1 MTNQLNIVCGA
12 DIHQRFLVATILC
25 RDGRTWANRFLMNLN
40 GLIDFKSWLVSHG
53 CQKVAVES
61 TGRFWIPVHMILEGT
76 IDVIVANAYK
86 IKHIPKKKTDLKD
99 SEWLAELCLNDMIEP
114 SRIFPK
120 EDREL
125 RNLTRTREA
134 YVRDLSKEKNRIHNV
149 LESCS
154 IKLASVISDIFGK
167 SGMHILKGLLSGTSI
182 DEVLKGIPD
191 KRVRE
196 KKSEELRDA
205 LMGKLEAT
213 DIFLIR
219 QSLQIMSQFEMR
231 IEELDREIRSRIASR
246 PMDIKILRSIP
257 GIGMVSAYTILA
269 EIGNYLDFKKPEKLA
284 MWAGL
289 VPSVYQSADK
299 LITGGI
305 TKQGSKHLRWILV
318 QVAHAIAHAK
328 GGKLKKFFL
337 KIRAK
342 KGYLVAVVALARKV
356 LCLIHHLLV
365 NQEMYE
371 EVGCLSKR
379 DAPIPKNKNPAILT
393 IEDMIQCIA
402 QAGYEVKKVNF
413 GGDGQ
418 CR

>member
-1 MTNQLNIVCGA
+1 MTDQLNIVCGA
-12 DIHQRFLVATILC
+12 DIHQRFLVATILS
-25 RDGRTWANRFLMNLN
+25 RDGRTWTCKFLMNIN
-40 GLIDFKSWLVSHG
+40 GLMDFKSWLISYG
-53 CQKVAVES
+53 CQKVAIES

-86 IKHIPKKKTDLKD
+86 IKHTPKKKTDLKD

-134 YVRDLSKEKNRIHNV
+134 YVRDMSKEKNRIHHV

-154 IKLASVISDIFGK
+154 IKLASVISDVFGK
-167 SGMHILKGLLSGTSI
+167 SGMHILNGLLNGMSI
-182 DEVLKGIPD
+182 EDVLKGIPD
-191 KRVRE
+191 KRIRE
-196 KKSEELRDA
+196 KKAEELRDA
-205 LMGKLEAT
+205 LMGKLEAS
-213 DIFLIR
+213 DIFLIC
-219 QSLQIMSQFEMR
+219 QSLQIINQLKMR
-231 IEELDREIRSRIASR
+231 IEELDGEIRSRIASK

-257 GIGMVSAYTILA
+257 GIGTVSAYTILA
-269 EIGNYLDFKKPEKLA
+269 EIGDYLDFKKPEQLA
-284 MWAGL
+284 SWAGL

-318 QVAHAIAHAK
+318 QVAHAISHAK

-337 KIRAK
+337 KIKAK
-342 KGYLVAVVALARKV
+342 KGYLVAIVALARKV

-365 NQEMYE
+365 NQEMYDE
-371 EVGCLSKR
+371 DSRSSKI
-379 DAPIPKNKNPAILT
+379 DTPISKNKNHGILT

-402 QAGYEVKKVNF
+402 QAGYEVKKIKSGV
-413 GGDGQ
+413 GE
-418 CR
+418 

>member
-1 MTNQLNIVCGA
+1 MTDQLNIVCGA

-25 RDGRTWANRFLMNLN
+25 RDGRTWTNRFLMNLN
-40 GLIDFKSWLVSHG
+40 GLLDFKSWLTSYG

-86 IKHIPKKKTDLKD
+86 IKHTPGKKTDLKD
-99 SEWLAELCLNDMIEP
+99 SGWLAELCLNDMIEP

-134 YVRDLSKEKNRIHNV
+134 YVRDLSKEKNRIHQV

-154 IKLASVISDIFGK
+154 IKLASTISDIFGK
-167 SGMHILKGLLSGTSI
+167 SGMYILNGLLNGTSI
-182 DEVLKGIPD
+182 EEVLKGIPN

-196 KKSEELRDA
+196 GKAEELRDA
-205 LMGKLEAT
+205 LMGKLDAS

-219 QSLQIMSQFEMR
+219 QSLQIINQLKMR
-231 IEELDREIRSRIASR
+231 IEELDREIHSRIALR

-257 GIGMVSAYTILA
+257 GIGMVSACTILA
-269 EIGNYLDFKKPEKLA
+269 EIGNYLDFKKPEQLA
-284 MWAGL
+284 MWAGI

-299 LITGGI
+299 LVTGGI

-318 QVAHAIAHAK
+318 QVAHAIAHTK

-337 KIRAK
+337 KIKGK
-342 KGYLVAVVALARKV
+342 KGYLVAIVALARKV

-371 EVGCLSKR
+371 EDGRSSKR
-379 DAPIPKNKNPAILT
+379 DAPIPTNKNQGILT

-402 QAGYEVKKVNF
+402 QAGYEVRKIKSGV
-413 GGDGQ
+413 GE
-418 CR
+418 

>member
-1 MTNQLNIVCGA
+1 MHMIDQLNIVCGA

-25 RDGRTWANRFLMNLN
+25 RDGRTWSNRFLMNLN
-40 GLIDFKSWLVSHG
+40 GLLDFKSWLISHE

-61 TGRFWIPVHMILEGT
+61 TGRFWIPVHMILEGS

-125 RNLTRTREA
+125 RNLTRAREA

-167 SGMHILKGLLSGTSI
+167 SGMYILNGLLSGTSI
-182 DEVLKGIPD
+182 EVVLKGIPD

-196 KKSEELRDA
+196 KKAEELREA
-205 LMGKLEAT
+205 LMGKLEVS

-219 QSLQIMSQFEMR
+219 QSLQIIAQLKIR
-231 IEELDREIRSRIASR
+231 IEELDVEIRSRIASR
-246 PMDIKILRSIP
+246 PMDLKIAMSIP
-257 GIGMVSAYTILA
+257 GIGIVSAYTILA
-269 EIGNYLDFKKPEKLA
+269 EIGNYMDFKKPEQLA
-284 MWAGL
+284 MWAGI

-318 QVAHAIAHAK
+318 QVAHAITHKK

-342 KGYLVAVVALARKV
+342 KGYLVAIVALARKV
-356 LCLIHHLLV
+356 LCILHHLLV
-365 NQEMYE
+365 NQELYE
-371 EVGCLSKR
+371 EEGGAVQKDTL
-379 DAPIPKNKNPAILT
+379 ILKNDQKVPP
-393 IEDMIQCIA
+393 IEDMIRYLVQD
-402 QAGYEVKKVNF
+402 GYKVKKIV
-413 GGDGQ
+413 
-418 CR
+418 CV

>member
-1 MTNQLNIVCGA
+1 
-12 DIHQRFLVATILC
+12 
-25 RDGRTWANRFLMNLN
+25 MNLN
-40 GLIDFKSWLVSHG
+40 GLLDFKSWLLSFG

-76 IDVIVANAYK
+76 IDLIVANAYK
-86 IKHIPKKKTDLKD
+86 IKHTPKKKTDLKD

-134 YVRDLSKEKNRIHNV
+134 YVRDLSKEKNRIHHV

-167 SGMHILKGLLSGTSI
+167 SGMHILNGLLSGI
-182 DEVLKGIPD
+182 NIEDVLKGIPD

-196 KKSEELRDA
+196 RKAEELRDA
-205 LMGKLEAT
+205 LMGKLEVS
-213 DIFLIR
+213 DLFLIR
-219 QSLQIMSQFEMR
+219 QSLRIIDQLKMC
-231 IEELDREIRSRIASR
+231 IEELDREVRSRIASR

-269 EIGNYLDFKKPEKLA
+269 EIGNYLDFKKPEQLA

-318 QVAHAIAHAK
+318 QVAHAISHAK

-337 KIRAK
+337 KIKAK
-342 KGYLVAVVALARKV
+342 KGYLVAIVALARKV

-365 NQEMYE
+365 NREMYE
-371 EVGCLSKR
+371 EDGWAAKK
-379 DAPIPKNKNPAILT
+379 DASISKNKNQGTMT
-393 IEDMIQCIA
+393 IDDMIQCIA
-402 QAGYEVKKVNF
+402 QAGYEVKKIKS
-413 GGDGQ
+413 GGD
-418 CR
+418 